1 MSKNASNDNKAHDVQ
16 NTEYAAVCDSCDYRE
31 SAADYIAADLVADA
45 HEHENVEVLPV
56 AFQDGGSI

>member
-1 MSKNASNDNKAHDVQ
+1 MSKEGRPDNKANDVQ

-45 HEHENVEVLPV
+45 HEHENVEVLSV
-56 AFQDGGSI
+56 AFQDGGSL